1 MEISYTMNKN
11 DKQKVKTQPSTDTN
25 SSIIEKGYNK
35 KEKAAVMKK
44 KELIQRMF

>member
-1 MEISYTMNKN
+1 MENSYTMNRN
-11 DKQKVKTQPSTDTN
+11 DKQKVKIQPSTDTN